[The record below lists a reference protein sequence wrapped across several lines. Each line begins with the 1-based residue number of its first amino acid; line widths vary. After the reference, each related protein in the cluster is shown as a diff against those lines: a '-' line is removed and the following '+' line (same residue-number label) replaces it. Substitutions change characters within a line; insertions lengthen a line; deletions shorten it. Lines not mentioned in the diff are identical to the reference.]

1 MPPAGSIGALRD
13 APERAVTTSIAG
25 RVTGL
30 NHCGIQVADLER
42 SIAFY
47 EQLLGVRAE
56 LRWLKDNQTVQELAG
71 YPGLEV
77 HGAAMRIPGSD
88 VIFEILEYRNV
99 DRTPVDPA
107 TANPGT
113 GHVCFYVDD
122 LQSLYVRLLS
132 LGVEFISP
140 PLVAT
145 SAPHRR
151 VVYLIDPDGIRVE
164 LLQSEA
170 NLLEEPRGT
179 LQAAAV
185 T

>member
-1 MPPAGSIGALRD
+1 M
-13 APERAVTTSIAG
+13 TTSTVG

-42 SIAFY
+42 SVAFY

-56 LRWLKDNQTVQELAG
+56 LRWTKDSQTVQDLAG

-77 HGAAMRIPGSD
+77 LGAAMRIPQSD

-113 GHVCFYVDD
+113 SHVCFYVDD
-122 LQSLYVRLLS
+122 LQSLYARLLA

-145 SAPHRR
+145 SAPDRR

-164 LLQSEA
+164 LLQSNA
-170 NLLEEPRGT
+170 TLLEEPRGT
-179 LQAAAV
+179 IKAG
-185 T
+185 

>member
-1 MPPAGSIGALRD
+1 MSDTPD
-13 APERAVTTSIAG
+13 G
-25 RVTGL
+25 RITGL

-47 EQLLGVRAE
+47 EQLLGVEVA
-56 LRWLKDNQTVQELAG
+56 LRWVKDNETVQALAG

-77 HGAAMRIPGSD
+77 HGAALRIPGSD
-88 VIFEILEYRNV
+88 IIFEILEYRNV
-99 DRTPVDPA
+99 DRAPVDPA

-113 GHVCFYVDD
+113 GHVCFFVDD
-122 LQSLYVRLLS
+122 LQALYERLQP
-132 LGVEFISP
+132 LGVTFISP
-140 PLVAT
+140 PLPAT

-151 VVYLIDPDGIRVE
+151 VVYLVDPDGIRVE

-179 LQAAAV
+179 IHAATV
-185 T
+185 S

>member
-1 MPPAGSIGALRD
+1 MND
-13 APERAVTTSIAG
+13 TSPG

-47 EQLLGVRAE
+47 EQLLGGEVAA
-56 LRWLKDNQTVQELAG
+56 RWVKDNETVHRLAG

-77 HGAAMRIPGSD
+77 HGAALRIPGSD
-88 VIFEILEYRNV
+88 IVFEILEYRNV
-99 DRTPVDPA
+99 ERTPVDPA

-113 GHVCFYVDD
+113 GHLCFYVDD
-122 LQSLYVRLLS
+122 LQSLYERLS
-132 LGVEFISP
+132 SRGVTFISP
-140 PLVAT
+140 PLPAT

-164 LLQSEA
+164 LIQSEA

-179 LQAAAV
+179 IAAAA

>member
-1 MPPAGSIGALRD
+1 MTSPP
-13 APERAVTTSIAG
+13 PTG

-30 NHCGIQVADLER
+30 NHCGIQVAELER
-42 SIAFY
+42 SVAFY
-47 EQLLGVRAE
+47 ERLLGVEAE
-56 LRWLKDNQTVQELAG
+56 LRWKKDNRTVQELAG

-77 HGAAMRIPGSD
+77 HGAALRIPESD

-99 DRTPVDPA
+99 DRSPVDPA

-113 GHVCFYVDD
+113 GHVCFFVDD
-122 LQSLYVRLLS
+122 LQAVYERLAAD
-132 LGVEFISP
+132 GVEFISA

-145 SAPHRR
+145 SGPDRR

-164 LLQSEA
+164 LLQSPV

-179 LQAAAV
+179 VAPAV
-185 T
+185 TA